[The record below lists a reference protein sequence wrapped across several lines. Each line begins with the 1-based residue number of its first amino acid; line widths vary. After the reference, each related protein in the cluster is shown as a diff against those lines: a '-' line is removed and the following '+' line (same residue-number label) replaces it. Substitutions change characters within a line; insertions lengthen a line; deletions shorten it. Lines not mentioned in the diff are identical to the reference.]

1 MTAIQMVT
9 INCAQCFQMDHD
21 LGSIAPGKCAD
32 IVFLDDL
39 EDLRVTRVLI
49 DGDVVAEDG
58 RALFDLPPFQF
69 PDWVTHSMH
78 LGRELT
84 PASFEVPAPE
94 GVAEEPCGCARSRSS
109 PPRSARS
116 RRMWTCR
123 SWTAGFVRP

>member
-1 MTAIQMVT
+1 MSAVQMVT

-58 RALFDLPPFQF
+58 RRPVRPAAVPI
-69 PDWVTHSMH
+69 PDWLRTRCTWV
-78 LGRELT
+78 
-84 PASFEVPAPE
+84 AS
-94 GVAEEPCGCARSRSS
+94 
-109 PPRSARS
+109 
-116 RRMWTCR
+116 
-123 SWTAGFVRP
+123 

>member
-1 MTAIQMVT
+1 M
-9 INCAQCFQMDHD
+9 
-21 LGSIAPGKCAD
+21 
-32 IVFLDDL
+32 FLDDL

-94 GVAEEPCGCARSRSS
+94 GVADGTVRVRAIEIIPAKVGTFEAHVDLPVVDGRLESDLEQDVLKTFVFERHHETARAAAAS
-109 PPRSARS
+109 
-116 RRMWTCR
+116 
-123 SWTAGFVRP
+123 